1 MSYSDEALEEDR
13 MIKRAF
19 LKDSIINAGFS
30 PEDFINF
37 CESGQGADI
46 DIYTLEQLQG
56 VVAAF
61 REMMASKA
69 RAHEEEAVATKAES
83 PFDQAAGIEEDPQ
96 IHTIRR
102 ERHSLLF
109 DDSALEEARHSKES
123 AQDLKSKSMLEPV
136 AEQALGE
143 EPESPCADVEA
154 VEVHREKVDP
164 PADPSLQSS
173 PKVISNCI
181 SATSTISKGYFNPDS
196 ELQDVSYSIPVQR
209 LPDTELSQA
218 IQPKV
223 LISE

>member
-1 MSYSDEALEEDR
+1 MSYSDEAIEEDR

-19 LKDSIINAGFS
+19 LKESIINAGFS

-46 DIYTLEQLQG
+46 DIYTLEELQG

-61 REMMASKA
+61 REMMAT
-69 RAHEEEAVATKAES
+69 RAKVREEETVAVKAES
-83 PFDQAAGIEEDPQ
+83 PFDQAAGIEEEPQ

-136 AEQALGE
+136 AEQAVGE

-154 VEVHREKVDP
+154 VEVPKEK
-164 PADPSLQSS
+164 ANPSLQGS
-173 PKVISNCI
+173 PKVINHCI
-181 SATSTISKGYFNPDS
+181 SATSTISKGWFNPDS

-218 IQPKV
+218 TQPKV